1 MVYQQVRLPEI
12 SESINAGNT
21 IPDEL
26 PALGYDFCAPGNA
39 VNYAILSVLR
49 DYFQHTTTQR
59 RCCGCVARCLLLRN
73 NLSSYDTRHYF
84 FQPPLAV
91 DHVDFP
97 ALTHTQH
104 RIRGEEM
111 QKRFFTGENRHYT
124 MSISAKSDLCYS
136 DGILLIFT

>member
-21 IPDEL
+21 TPDEL

-39 VNYAILSVLR
+39 VNYVILSALR
-49 DYFQHTTTQR
+49 DYFQHTTT
-59 RCCGCVARCLLLRN
+59 RCCRCVARCLLLRN

-111 QKRFFTGENRHYT
+111 QKRVSRGKPTLHYVDFCQ
-124 MSISAKSDLCYS
+124 IRLV
-136 DGILLIFT
+136 ILRWNSVNIYIK